1 MRSLSEL
8 KAKPPHRPPRNHE
21 SLQVLLDKIIISSS
35 TPSSSKSSASR
46 AKKTTPDSDVE
57 IIEHQQAPI
66 RRQLQQRKTSDSDC
80 WVVSKE
86 PVSFDFSALTDI
98 FNEDHEK
105 LAICDELALP
115 VDTVNDAAA
124 ESREQADEDDFPA
137 VDVIMIPSV
146 PSISAAVVV
155 PSIPAVPEDGD
166 DFPADFIMIPSS
178 ISAAVV
184 VPSIPA
190 VPEDGDDFP
199 ADFIMIPS
207 FPSISAAVVVPPIPA
222 VPAAR
227 THNTPIDEIYKT
239 MPKAGGM
246 TLEAIYATQG
256 VDAVVGPSPREYLQR
271 NAERK
276 DKSKKKKGKK
286 PKAKKKAKAKRK
298 KKQKTVNK
306 TKVQS
311 ASSAVVEARRQGLS
325 PTDPITFYLSW
336 DGIAPTK
343 SIMKERVRSKGWHL
357 EFDRRSA
364 NGEPREVCIEKARE
378 SGRECIRRWLEHF
391 PDQ

>member
-1 MRSLSEL
+1 
-8 KAKPPHRPPRNHE
+8 
-21 SLQVLLDKIIISSS
+21 
-35 TPSSSKSSASR
+35 
-46 AKKTTPDSDVE
+46 
-57 IIEHQQAPI
+57 
-66 RRQLQQRKTSDSDC
+66 LQQRKTSDSDC

-137 VDVIMIPSV
+137 VDVSMIPSV
-146 PSISAAVVV
+146 P
-155 PSIPAVPEDGD
+155 
-166 DFPADFIMIPSS
+166 S

-306 TKVQS
+306 TKVRS

-357 EFDRRSA
+357 EFARRSA
-364 NGEPREVCIEKARE
+364 NGEHREVCIEKARE

>member
-146 PSISAAVVV
+146 
-155 PSIPAVPEDGD
+155 
-166 DFPADFIMIPSS
+166 
-178 ISAAVV
+178 
-184 VPSIPA
+184 
-190 VPEDGDDFP
+190 
-199 ADFIMIPS
+199 
-207 FPSISAAVVVPPIPA
+207 PSISAAVVVPPIPA

>member
-1 MRSLSEL
+1 MRSLTEL
-8 KAKPPHRPPRNHE
+8 KTKPPHRPPRNYD

-35 TPSSSKSSASR
+35 AKPASSTSTASSSKLSASR
-46 AKKTTPDSDVE
+46 KPKADSDCE
-57 IIEHQQAPI
+57 IITDEKAPC
-66 RRQLQQRKTSDSDC
+66 RRKLQQRKTSDSDC
-80 WVVSKE
+80 WVVSKD

-124 ESREQADEDDFPA
+124 ASREQEDGDDFPA
-137 VDVIMIPSV
+137 DVIMIPSV

-155 PSIPAVPEDGD
+155 PSIPA
-166 DFPADFIMIPSS
+166 A
-178 ISAAVV
+178 
-184 VPSIPA
+184 
-190 VPEDGDDFP
+190 PEDGDDFP

-207 FPSISAAVVVPPIPA
+207 FPSISAAVVVPSIPA
-222 VPAAR
+222 VPSAR

-256 VDAVVGPSPREYLQR
+256 VDAVVAPSPREYLQR

-276 DKSKKKKGKK
+276 DKSKKKKDKK
-286 PKAKKKAKAKRK
+286 PKAKKKVKARRK
-298 KKQKTVNK
+298 KKQKMVNK

-311 ASSAVVEARRQGLS
+311 ASSAVVGARRQGLS
-325 PTDPITFYLSW
+325 PTDPISFLSLM
-336 DGIAPTK
+336 GRHHANEKYHERASPLEMLAP
-343 SIMKERVRSKGWHL
+343 
-357 EFDRRSA
+357 
-364 NGEPREVCIEKARE
+364 
-378 SGRECIRRWLEHF
+378 
-391 PDQ
+391 